1 MLSQLVPVLTVQVK
15 AAFPL
20 MVYSRFPSYLS
31 CPLDTLAIVSRV
43 CRPSQTPC
51 LDVFLEEGDGAKPLG
66 SHKRPEGGPSMTKGD
81 DQDDLWGCFRI
92 AGAPPYATPDHSIS
106 RSKLESNSKGSSFPS
121 LPQTPVPVSVVS
133 PGCSPGQ

>member
-20 MVYSRFPSYLS
+20 MVYSRFPSCLS

-51 LDVFLEEGDGAKPLG
+51 LDVFLEEGHGTKPLEA
-66 SHKRPEGGPSMTKGD
+66 KNARKGGPSLTKGD
-81 DQDDLWGCFRI
+81 DRDDLRRCFRG
-92 AGAPPYATPDHSIS
+92 AGAPAYTTSSHSIS